1 LFVLPNIAGYR
12 APGDRKLE
20 GAGPVMQLRLGRTSM
35 SLDVPRVMG
44 ILNVTPDSFSDG
56 GRFHDRDIAIRHAE
70 QMATEGADIIDVG
83 GESTR
88 PGAADVSVQEELD
101 RIMPVIETLCSVLPV
116 PVSVDTS
123 KPEVMTAAVA
133 AGAVLINDVYALR
146 REGALAAAAGTG
158 VAVCLMHMRGTPRTM
173 QAAPEYDELPGDV
186 IRFLEERVA
195 ASVEA
200 GIDRDHIVVD
210 PGFGFGKNDRH
221 NLEILRNLDQFA
233 VLGLPLLV
241 GLSRKR
247 TLGTLTGRA
256 APERLAAGVAAATIA
271 VLKGAQIVRTHD
283 VAATVDALRVADAV
297 MKAGQDS

>member
-1 LFVLPNIAGYR
+1 ML
-12 APGDRKLE
+12 
-20 GAGPVMQLRLGRTSM
+20 LRLGKTSM

-56 GRFHDRDIAIRHAE
+56 GRFRDRDIAVRHAE
-70 QMATEGADIIDVG
+70 QMAAEGADVIDVG

-88 PGAADVSVQEELD
+88 PGAVDISVQEELD
-101 RIMPVIETLCSVLPV
+101 RIIPVIETISRSLPV

-158 VAVCLMHMRGTPRTM
+158 VSVCLMHMRGTPRTM
-173 QAAPEYDELPGDV
+173 QAAPEYGELPGDV
-186 IRFLEERVA
+186 IRFLEDRIE
-195 ASVEA
+195 ASIEA
-200 GIDRDHIVVD
+200 GIARDLIVVD
-210 PGFGFGKNDRH
+210 PGFGFGKNDGH
-221 NLEILRNLDQFA
+221 NLEILRKLDQFA

-247 TLGTLTGRA
+247 TLGTLTGRSA
-256 APERLAAGVAAATIA
+256 HERLAAGVAAATIA
-271 VLKGAQIVRTHD
+271 VLKGAHIVRTHD

-297 MKAGQDS
+297 MKAGQIS

>member
-1 LFVLPNIAGYR
+1 
-12 APGDRKLE
+12 
-20 GAGPVMQLRLGRTSM
+20 
-35 SLDVPRVMG
+35 
-44 ILNVTPDSFSDG
+44 
-56 GRFHDRDIAIRHAE
+56 
-70 QMATEGADIIDVG
+70 
-83 GESTR
+83 
-88 PGAADVSVQEELD
+88 
-101 RIMPVIETLCSVLPV
+101 
-116 PVSVDTS
+116 
-123 KPEVMTAAVA
+123 
-133 AGAVLINDVYALR
+133 LINDVCALR
-146 REGALAAAAGTG
+146 RDGAVAAAAGTG

-173 QAAPEYDELPGDV
+173 QSAPEYDELPGDV

-200 GIDRDHIVVD
+200 GIDRDLIVVD